1 MSKRTAYQIR
11 GGIAVKARSRHT
23 VEYAKKNKKR
33 IYLGLFIFILMIC
46 LIYYLISNI
55 TLNPRFE
62 LYIGYIR
69 LHISR
74 VSPIVSV
81 LAVISLVL
89 LAFGAFSSSPHP
101 AIFVIG
107 SGITL
112 TVITLYY
119 YANDVLTSNIT
130 LQILGIGYLIL
141 GITWLFT
148 RRFKD
153 NIERHGL
160 MILSVLLIA
169 NFFVL
174 KL

>member
-1 MSKRTAYQIR
+1 MGKRTAYQIR

-69 LHISR
+69 LHLAK
-74 VSPIVSV
+74 VSPLVSI
-81 LAVISLVL
+81 LAAISLVL
-89 LAFGAFSSSPHP
+89 LAFGAIGTPPHP
-101 AIFVIG
+101 AIFIFG

-112 TVITLYY
+112 TAIILFY
-119 YANDVLTSNIT
+119 YANDVLTGNIAF
-130 LQILGIGYLIL
+130 QILGVGYLIL
-141 GITWLFT
+141 GLTWLVT
-148 RRFKD
+148 RRAKD
-153 NIERHGL
+153 NIERHGI
-160 MILSVLLIA
+160 MILSVLLVV

-174 KL
+174 KI